1 MLKKW
6 RWVTVGTASAGLMAG
21 LFALRAQD
29 SQPVDPQLTV
39 ADPNC
44 VFFGPNHDK
53 LAGVATP
60 IAGALT
66 AQVAPFLPA
75 AAAPAS
81 NAMPAPPGGSRTD
94 NDQHPAGTIDKYIFQ
109 ALSAAN
115 VAPAPPTTDYEFVR
129 RIYLD
134 LTGRIPTPAQTLQFV
149 NDTTTDKRSKLVD
162 SLIGSPSWLDKW
174 TMWFGDLY
182 QNNSSNTQIN
192 RYLPG
197 VIAFNSYLRASLTAN
212 KPYNQMAREIITAAG
227 PNSYEQGELNFEVG
241 SFVSSGPIQDTF
253 DQQSTDT
260 FEAFLGI
267 SHLNCLLCH
276 NGKGHLDALSLWGY
290 YTTRQQ
296 AWGVSSFVSHTKPV
310 RTAVAGATG
319 GNPYY
324 WSLTDNVPQAGQ
336 KTVSDYQL
344 NTTTGNR
351 PPRQPIGALKTIA
364 PTYIFG
370 GVAPNGGENYRAAL
384 ARMITSDFQFARAAV
399 NYQWE
404 YFFSIGLVSP
414 SNQFDPLRQDPS
426 NPPSNCPPNV
436 PCTLQASNPQ
446 LLNALAE
453 DFIQS
458 GYNLQALQ
466 KEIVNSNAYQLSS
479 RYNGTWDVAN
489 QTLFGRKLVRRLWS
503 EEVHDAI
510 AQSSGILPT
519 YAGNFTSGPTA
530 MSWGPVSFAMQFPEP
545 LRTPDGTGV
554 VSQFLD
560 AFLRGNRDD
569 QVRRGDGS
577 ISQALDLMND
587 KTMVMN
593 RTLSTAPTS
602 LIQQALKMS
611 DDQLVNTLFL
621 TVLSRYP
628 NSTEM
633 NTALT
638 NLKTNRTAEA
648 QNLLWSLYNKVD
660 FVFNY

>member
-1 MLKKW
+1 MLNKW
-6 RWVTVGTASAGLMAG
+6 RWVTAGTAAAGLMAG

-29 SQPVDPQLTV
+29 TQPTEPSV

-53 LAGVATP
+53 LAGVTTP
-60 IAGALT
+60 TAGALT

-75 AAAPAS
+75 AAAAPAS
-81 NAMPAPPGGSRTD
+81 MPTAPGGSRTD

-109 ALSAAN
+109 ALSAAG
-115 VAPAPPTTDYEFVR
+115 VAPAPATTDYEFVR

-149 NDTTTDKRSKLVD
+149 NDTTTDKRAKLVD

-197 VIAFNSYLRASLTAN
+197 VIAFNSYVRTSLTAN
-212 KPYNQMAREIITAAG
+212 KPYNQMASEIISAAG
-227 PNSYEQGELNFEVG
+227 PNSYDQGTLNFEVG

-253 DQQSTDT
+253 DQQATDT
-260 FEAFLGI
+260 FQAFLGI

-296 AWGVSSFVSHTKPV
+296 AWGVASVSYSAPNSA
-310 RTAVAGATG
+310 RIAVAGATG

-336 KTVSDYQL
+336 KTVTNYQL

-351 PPRQPIGALKTIA
+351 PPRQPIGTTTTIA
-364 PTYIFG
+364 PSYIFG
-370 GVAPNGGENYRAAL
+370 GVGPSGGENYRAAL

-458 GYNLQALQ
+458 GYDLAGPA
-466 KEIVNSNAYQLSS
+466 KRRSS
-479 RYNGTWDVAN
+479 IPTPISSPPATTEHGMSAN
-489 QTLFGRKLVRRLWS
+489 QTLFGRRLVRRLWS

-519 YAGNFTSGPTA
+519 LMRAISPSGPTA
-530 MSWGPVSFAMQFPEP
+530 MSWGPVSFAMQFPSLCVHP
-545 LRTPDGTGV
+545 
-554 VSQFLD
+554 
-560 AFLRGNRDD
+560 
-569 QVRRGDGS
+569 
-577 ISQALDLMND
+577 
-587 KTMVMN
+587 
-593 RTLSTAPTS
+593 TAPAWCRNS
-602 LIQQALKMS
+602 LTRSCAAIVTIKSAVAM
-611 DDQLVNTLFL
+611 DRFRRRWT
-621 TVLSRYP
+621 
-628 NSTEM
+628 
-633 NTALT
+633 
-638 NLKTNRTAEA
+638 
-648 QNLLWSLYNKVD
+648 
-660 FVFNY
+660 

>member
-1 MLKKW
+1 MLNKW
-6 RWVTVGTASAGLMAG
+6 RWVTAGTSAAGLMAG

-29 SQPVDPQLTV
+29 TQAAEPSV

-60 IAGALT
+60 TAGAVT

-75 AAAPAS
+75 AAAAPAS
-81 NAMPAPPGGSRTD
+81 MPTAPGGSRTD

-109 ALSAAN
+109 ALSAAG
-115 VAPAPPTTDYEFVR
+115 VAPAPATTDYEFVR

-149 NDTTTDKRSKLVD
+149 NDTTTDKRAKLVD

-197 VIAFNSYLRASLTAN
+197 VIAFNSYVRASLTAN
-212 KPYNQMAREIITAAG
+212 KPYNQMASELISAAG
-227 PNSYEQGELNFEVG
+227 PNSYDQGTLNFEVG

-253 DQQSTDT
+253 DQQATDT

-296 AWGVSSFVSHTKPV
+296 AWGVASFLSRTKPA
-310 RTAVAGATG
+310 RAAVAGATG

-336 KTVSDYQL
+336 KTVTNYQL

-351 PPRQPIGALKTIA
+351 PPRQPIGTTTTIA
-364 PTYIFG
+364 PSYIFE
-370 GVAPNGGENYRAAL
+370 GVGPSGGENYRAAL

-458 GYNLQALQ
+458 GYDLRALQ

-554 VSQFLD
+554 VAQFLD

-569 QVRRGDGS
+569 QVRRSDGS

-593 RTLSTAPTS
+593 RTLSTAATS
-602 LIQQALKMS
+602 LIQQALKMP